1 MKIREYQR
9 TSYKMSKKGLFI
21 TFEGSEAC
29 GKSTQ
34 IKILAERLGASGCD
48 PLLIREP
55 GGTAAGEAIRHLLQH
70 APEGDDLTPEAE
82 LLLFAASRAQLVRE
96 KIMPALAAGRL
107 VICDRF
113 LDSTTVYQGVAR
125 RIPADDTA
133 RINAFA
139 VGGCLPDL
147 TFLLD
152 LDHASSLARMK
163 ASARKPDR
171 IERES
176 DDFFQAV
183 RKGYLTLANNN
194 PERIFLLDASRAP
207 LDIASDIFEKV
218 QSAVSLRL

>member
-1 MKIREYQR
+1 
-9 TSYKMSKKGLFI
+9 MSKKGLFI

-34 IKILAERLGASGCD
+34 ITLLADKLRALGIE
-48 PLLIREP
+48 PLLFREP

-70 APEGDDLTPEAE
+70 APEGEALTPEAE

-96 KIMPALAAGRL
+96 KIHPALEAGRI

-125 RIPADDTA
+125 RIPSNDTA
-133 RINAFA
+133 CINAFA
-139 VGGCLPDL
+139 VGDCLPDI

-152 LDHASSLARMK
+152 LDHETSLTRMRTEN
-163 ASARKPDR
+163 RKPDR

-176 DDFFQAV
+176 SEFFEAV
-183 RKGYLTLANNN
+183 RQGYLILAKQN
-194 PERIFLLDASRAP
+194 PERVIQLDASRSIEE
-207 LDIASDIFEKV
+207 IAGQIFEKIK
-218 QSAVSLRL
+218 AII

>member
-1 MKIREYQR
+1 
-9 TSYKMSKKGLFI
+9 MSKKGLFI

-34 IKILAERLGASGCD
+34 INLLADKLHALGFD
-48 PLLIREP
+48 PLLFREP

-70 APEGDDLTPEAE
+70 APDGEALNPEAE

-96 KIMPALAAGRL
+96 KILPALAVGHV

-139 VGGCLPDL
+139 VGDCLPDI
-147 TFLLD
+147 TFLFD
-152 LDHASSLARMK
+152 LDHKTSISRMQ
-163 ASARKPDR
+163 AANRKPDR
-171 IERES
+171 IERETPE
-176 DDFFQAV
+176 FFEAV
-183 RKGYLTLANNN
+183 RRGYLKVAKEN
-194 PERIFLLDASRAP
+194 PDRVHLIDASRSVEEITGEVFDKIKAK
-207 LDIASDIFEKV
+207 I
-218 QSAVSLRL
+218 

>member
-1 MKIREYQR
+1 
-9 TSYKMSKKGLFI
+9 MSKKGLFI

-34 IKILAERLGASGCD
+34 ITLLADKLRALGID
-48 PLLIREP
+48 PLLFREP

-70 APEGDDLTPEAE
+70 APEGEALTPEAE

-96 KIMPALAAGRL
+96 KILPALEAGRV

-125 RIPADDTA
+125 RIPADETA

-139 VGGCLPDL
+139 VGDCLPDI

-152 LDHASSLARMK
+152 LDHKTSLTRMRT
-163 ASARKPDR
+163 ANRKPDR

-176 DDFFQAV
+176 SEFFEAV
-183 RKGYLTLANNN
+183 RQGYLILAKQN
-194 PERIFLLDASRAP
+194 PQRVILLDASRSIEE
-207 LDIASDIFEKV
+207 IAGEIFEKIK
-218 QSAVSLRL
+218 SKI

>member
-1 MKIREYQR
+1 
-9 TSYKMSKKGLFI
+9 MSQKGLFI

-34 IKILAERLGASGCD
+34 IRMLAESLRKLGHE
-48 PLLIREP
+48 PLLLREP

-70 APEGDDLTPEAE
+70 APEGEALTPEAE

-96 KIMPALAAGRL
+96 KILPALAAGGI

-125 RIPADDTA
+125 RIPATDTA
-133 RINAFA
+133 RINSFA
-139 VGGCLPDL
+139 VGNCMPNI

-152 LDHASSLARMK
+152 LDHATSVARMQ
-163 ASARKPDR
+163 SANRKPDR

-176 DDFFQAV
+176 SDFFQAV
-183 RKGYLTLANNN
+183 RNGYLSLAKGNTD
-194 PERIFLLDASRAP
+194 RVVLLDASRPA
-207 LDIASDIFEKV
+207 LEIAAVVLQRV
-218 QSAVSLRL
+218 QSMGKNM

>member
-1 MKIREYQR
+1 
-9 TSYKMSKKGLFI
+9 MSKKGLFI

-34 IKILAERLGASGCD
+34 ITLLADKLRALGID
-48 PLLIREP
+48 PLLFREP

-70 APEGDDLTPEAE
+70 APEGEALTPEAE

-96 KIMPALAAGRL
+96 KILPALEAGRV

-113 LDSTTVYQGVAR
+113 MDSTTVYQGVAR
-125 RIPADDTA
+125 RIPSDDTG

-139 VGGCLPDL
+139 VGDCLPDI

-152 LDHASSLARMK
+152 LDHETSLTRMRT
-163 ASARKPDR
+163 ANRKPDR

-176 DDFFQAV
+176 LEFFEAV
-183 RKGYLTLANNN
+183 RQGYLILAKQN
-194 PERIFLLDASRAP
+194 PERVILLDASRSIEE
-207 LDIASDIFEKV
+207 IAREIFKKIK
-218 QSAVSLRL
+218 SKI

>member
-1 MKIREYQR
+1 
-9 TSYKMSKKGLFI
+9 MSKKGLFI

-34 IKILAERLGASGCD
+34 ITLLADKLRSLGFD
-48 PLLIREP
+48 PLLFREP

-70 APEGDDLTPEAE
+70 APEGEALTPEAE

-96 KIMPALAAGRL
+96 KILPALEAGRV

-139 VGGCLPDL
+139 VGDCLPDV
-147 TFLLD
+147 TILLD
-152 LDHASSLARMK
+152 LDHQTSLSRMR
-163 ASARKPDR
+163 AANRKPDR

-176 DDFFQAV
+176 PDFFEAV
-183 RKGYLTLANNN
+183 RRGYLKLANEN
-194 PERIFLLDASRAP
+194 PKRVHLIDASRSIEE
-207 LDIASDIFEKV
+207 IAGEVLAKTMPH
-218 QSAVSLRL
+218 LNK

>member
-1 MKIREYQR
+1 
-9 TSYKMSKKGLFI
+9 MSKKGLFI

-34 IKILAERLGASGCD
+34 IALLADKLRASGCD
-48 PLLIREP
+48 PLLFREP

-70 APEGDDLTPEAE
+70 APEGEALTPEAE

-96 KIMPALAAGRL
+96 KILPALVAGRV

-139 VGGCLPDL
+139 VGGRLPDI

-152 LDHASSLARMK
+152 LDHETSLSRMQAAK
-163 ASARKPDR
+163 RKPDR

-176 DDFFQAV
+176 PEFFEAV
-183 RKGYLTLANNN
+183 RQGYLHLAKQN
-194 PERIFLLDASRAP
+194 PSRVNLIDASRSVEE
-207 LDIASDIFEKV
+207 IAEEILAKIMVHLE
-218 QSAVSLRL
+218 R

>member
-1 MKIREYQR
+1 
-9 TSYKMSKKGLFI
+9 MSQKGLFI

-34 IKILAERLGASGCD
+34 IKMLAESLRKSGHE
-48 PLLIREP
+48 PLLLREP
-55 GGTAAGEAIRHLLQH
+55 GGTVAGEAIRHLLQH
-70 APEGDDLTPEAE
+70 APEGEALTPEAE

-96 KIMPALAAGRL
+96 KIRPALAAGRI

-125 RIPADDTA
+125 RIPATDTA

-139 VGGCLPDL
+139 VGECLPDI

-152 LDHASSLARMK
+152 LDHETSVARMQ
-163 ASARKPDR
+163 SANRKLDR

-176 DDFFQAV
+176 GDFFQAV
-183 RKGYLTLANNN
+183 RNGYLSLANENTD
-194 PERIFLLDASRAP
+194 RIVLLTASQPAIE
-207 LDIASDIFEKV
+207 IAAMIRKTV
-218 QSAVSLRL
+218 QSMGRVKWV